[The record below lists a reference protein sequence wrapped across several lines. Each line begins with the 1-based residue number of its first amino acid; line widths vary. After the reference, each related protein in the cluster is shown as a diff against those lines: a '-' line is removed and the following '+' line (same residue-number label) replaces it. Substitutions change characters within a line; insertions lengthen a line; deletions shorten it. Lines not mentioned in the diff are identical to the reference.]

1 MPGSSGLHGY
11 RADVAFDGDRFL
23 DGGALVLV
31 DGARIVGVEPARTD
45 PPDDVPVTVLPGG
58 TLVPG
63 FVDTHTHLCGDGGN
77 DALTRLETLPD
88 DAVDTVVRAS
98 LAAQL
103 AAGVTA
109 VRDLGDARWAVVDRH
124 RKLASGPT
132 VVASGPP
139 ITVPGGHCFYLGGE
153 ASGRDALV
161 AAVRERAER
170 GADVVKV
177 MTSGGMLTAQTDVTA
192 PQFPLEDLRAL
203 VDAAHDAGLQV
214 TGHAHAARAVEDC
227 LAAGVDGI
235 EHCSNITG
243 AGQHASAEVLER
255 LAASGVAVCPTLGRF
270 PGLAYPAPIAALMDQ
285 LAISEETI
293 LANTAA
299 LLAAG
304 VRIVSGADSG
314 IYPDK
319 AHGVMPWSLVWYAR
333 AGASPAE
340 MLTSGTGRAAD
351 VVGLGGRTGRLRA
364 GLDADL
370 LLLDGDVRSDPL
382 AVTRVRSV
390 VSRGLLVRSDV

>member
-1 MPGSSGLHGY
+1 MRAY
-11 RADVAFDGDRFL
+11 RAGVAFDGDRFL

-31 DGARIVGVEPARTD
+31 DGGRIVGVEPARTD
-45 PPDDVPVTVLPGG
+45 PPDGVPVTDLPGG

-63 FVDTHTHLCGDGGN
+63 FVDTHTHLCGDSGN
-77 DALTRLETLPD
+77 EALTRLETLTD
-88 DAVDTVVRAS
+88 DAVDDVVRAS

-103 AAGVTA
+103 DAGVTA

-124 RKLASGPT
+124 RGHDEGPT

-139 ITVPGGHCFYLGGE
+139 VTVPGGHCFYLGGE

-161 AAVRERAER
+161 TAVRARAGR
-170 GADVVKV
+170 GADVVKI

-192 PQFPLEDLRAL
+192 PQFALDDLRAM
-203 VDAAHDAGLQV
+203 VDAAHDAGLPV

-227 LAAGVDGI
+227 VAAGVDGI

-243 AGQHASAEVLER
+243 AGQHATPELLER
-255 LAASGVAVCPTLGRF
+255 LAASGIAVCPTLGRF
-270 PGLAYPAPIAALMDQ
+270 PGIDYPAPISALMAQ

-293 LANTAA
+293 LENTAT

-319 AHGVMPWSLVWYAR
+319 AHGVLPWSLVWYAR
-333 AGASPAE
+333 AGADPAE

-351 VVGLGGRTGRLRA
+351 VVGLGDRTGRLRP

-370 LLLDGDVRSDPL
+370 LLLDGDVRADPL
-382 AVTRVRSV
+382 AVTRVRTV
-390 VSRGLLVRSDV
+390 VSRGRVVRSDV

>member
-1 MPGSSGLHGY
+1 MPGLQAF

-31 DGARIVGVEPARTD
+31 ADGRVVGVEPARTD
-45 PPDDVPVTVLPGG
+45 PPDGVPVTHLPGG

-63 FVDTHTHLCGDGGN
+63 FVDTHTHLCGDSG
-77 DALTRLETLPD
+77 DEALTRLATLD
-88 DAVDTVVRAS
+88 DDSVDDVVRTS

-124 RKLASGPT
+124 RRHDDAPT

-153 ASGRDALV
+153 ASGREALV

-170 GADVVKV
+170 GADVVKI

-192 PQFPLEDLRAL
+192 PQFALDDLRAM
-203 VDAAHDAGLQV
+203 VDAAHDAGLRV

-227 LAAGVDGI
+227 VEAGVDGI

-243 AGQHASAEVLER
+243 SGQHAAPEALER
-255 LAASGVAVCPTLGRF
+255 LAASGIAVCPTLGRF
-270 PGLAYPAPIAALMDQ
+270 PGVDHPAPISALMTQ

-319 AHGVMPWSLVWYAR
+319 AHGVLPWSLVWYAR
-333 AGASPAE
+333 AGADAAE
-340 MLTSGTGRAAD
+340 VLTSGTGRAAD
-351 VVGLGGRTGRLRA
+351 VAGLGGRTGRLRP

-370 LLLDGDVRSDPL
+370 LLLDGDVRTDPL
-382 AVTRVRSV
+382 AVTQVRTIV
-390 VSRGLLVRSDV
+390 MRGDVIRSTG

>member
-1 MPGSSGLHGY
+1 MRAY
-11 RADVAFDGDRFL
+11 RAGVAFDGDRFL

-31 DGARIVGVEPARTD
+31 DGGRIVGVEPARTD
-45 PPDDVPVTVLPGG
+45 PPDGVPVTDLPGG

-63 FVDTHTHLCGDGGN
+63 LVDTHTHLCGDSGN
-77 DALTRLETLPD
+77 EALTRLETLAD
-88 DAVDTVVRAS
+88 DAVDDVVRAS

-103 AAGVTA
+103 DAGVTA

-124 RKLASGPT
+124 RGHDEGPT

-139 ITVPGGHCFYLGGE
+139 VTVPGGHCFYLGGE

-161 AAVRERAER
+161 TAVRARAGR
-170 GADVVKV
+170 GADVVKI

-192 PQFPLEDLRAL
+192 PQFALDDLRAM
-203 VDAAHDAGLQV
+203 VDAAHDAGLPV

-227 LAAGVDGI
+227 VAAGVDGV

-243 AGQHASAEVLER
+243 AGQHATPELLER
-255 LAASGVAVCPTLGRF
+255 LAASGIAVCPTLGRF
-270 PGLAYPAPIAALMDQ
+270 PGIDYPAPISALMAQ

-293 LANTAA
+293 LENTAT

-319 AHGVMPWSLVWYAR
+319 AHGVLPWSLVWYAR
-333 AGASPAE
+333 AGAAPAE

-351 VVGLGGRTGRLRA
+351 VVGLGDRTGRLRP

-370 LLLDGDVRSDPL
+370 LLLDGDVRADPL
-382 AVTRVRSV
+382 AVTRVRTV
-390 VSRGLLVRSDV
+390 VSRGRVVRSDV